1 MIKTSA
7 KYCFNVIVVE
17 NLEIPDNIKTVFEV
31 IGFSKVIFLSDEIFH
46 QILIFVIV
54 CVEYNLPT
62 SKHGLSLET
71 CS

>member
-31 IGFSKVIFLSDEIFH
+31 IGFSKVNIFLSDEIFH

-54 CVEYNLPT
+54 CVE
-62 SKHGLSLET
+62 
-71 CS
+71 

>member
-54 CVEYNLPT
+54 CVE
-62 SKHGLSLET
+62 
-71 CS
+71 